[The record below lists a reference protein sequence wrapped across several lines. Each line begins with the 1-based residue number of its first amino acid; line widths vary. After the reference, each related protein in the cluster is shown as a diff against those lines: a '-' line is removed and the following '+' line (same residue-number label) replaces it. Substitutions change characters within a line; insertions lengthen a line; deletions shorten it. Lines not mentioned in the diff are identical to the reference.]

1 MMRHTNSKGMLLLV
15 VLLMLENIISCMVGI
30 LLMDGWMD
38 WIMMRRIYG
47 WIDVKSLTIMRRMR
61 SNQRRANE

>member
-1 MMRHTNSKGMLLLV
+1 MLLLV

-38 WIMMRRIYG
+38 GLNNDEKNLWM
-47 WIDVKSLTIMRRMR
+47 D
-61 SNQRRANE
+61 